1 MGEGLLILVGFGY
14 VFITLLMSYDIFEH
28 NDYRPL
34 YFIIPLTIV
43 VSYIFYVG
51 LTGTS
56 NPGCVTWHAV
66 GTNARLVGDN
76 SYYGG
81 RWRNNEHWEHD
92 LSYVPEDCDCVTYHW
107 LWGDEN
113 NFTQDSVIKG
123 QFKGPTVKPNKLITQ
138 DDDDEDEKEEEED
151 NDFEDE
157 FFQDGVQIK
166 TIINVE

>member
-1 MGEGLLILVGFGY
+1 MGEGLLILVGIGY
-14 VFITLLMSYDIFEH
+14 VFITLLLLPDIFEH

-43 VSYIFYVG
+43 VSYIFYVV

-66 GTNARLVGDN
+66 GTNARLVGSN

-107 LWGDEN
+107 FWGDEN

-123 QFKGPTVKPNKLITQ
+123 QFKGPTVKPNKLTIQ
-138 DDDDEDEKEEEED
+138 DEDETDEEDD

-157 FFQDGVQIK
+157 FFQDGVHIK

>member
-1 MGEGLLILVGFGY
+1 MGEGLLILVGLGY

-34 YFIIPLTIV
+34 YLIIPLTIV

-138 DDDDEDEKEEEED
+138 DDDDEDEKEEED